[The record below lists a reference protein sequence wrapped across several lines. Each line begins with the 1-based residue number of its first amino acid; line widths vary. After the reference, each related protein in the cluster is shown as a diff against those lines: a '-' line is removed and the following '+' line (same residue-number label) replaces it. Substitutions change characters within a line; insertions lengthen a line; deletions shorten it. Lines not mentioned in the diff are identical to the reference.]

1 MMKLS
6 FNSPSYIS
14 MLSSSGYS
22 TVMDSTISITQLP
35 VEILEEILLNLSQ
48 RDLLLC
54 QSVCRQ
60 WHSLITTSPAL
71 LRKLFFVPGT
81 LANGK
86 AQVNRLLQEL
96 FPPFFPNKQTVSSRW
111 NALLAPLGVP
121 WIKSL
126 PWYKSE
132 VRRAAV
138 LRQDASWRRMF
149 LSHPVPRLGD
159 IVALETD
166 SNNNVKTFVGDIADE
181 DGEMCKSGVQMG
193 LLFDIAVH
201 MVDSVLWG
209 GDFSVHWWMVN
220 QGTVIEGKDPVL
232 VIGLYAQRTT
242 IVWNRANITARRSGL
257 HVARLTPGFISFR
270 RVGDIPRR
278 RRFSFTS

>member
-35 VEILEEILLNLSQ
+35 GEILEEILLNLSQ
-48 RDLLLC
+48 RDLLL
-54 QSVCRQ
+54 S
-60 WHSLITTSPAL
+60 L

-149 LSHPVPRLGD
+149 LSHPAPRLGD

-166 SNNNVKTFVGDIADE
+166 SNDNVNTFVGDIADE
-181 DGEMCKSGVQMG
+181 DGEMGKSGVQMG

-209 GDFSVHWWMVN
+209 GDFSVHWRMVN
-220 QGTVIEGKDPVL
+220 QGSVIEGKDPVL

-242 IVWNRANITARRSGL
+242 IVVNGGTLPGVNDIHILSRRIL
-257 HVARLTPGFISFR
+257 
-270 RVGDIPRR
+270 
-278 RRFSFTS
+278 